1 MPESENWKEID
12 PAEFAC
18 SSFRIWKDDWLVLAA
33 GEFPNGKYNAMTV
46 GWGFFGCM
54 WAEPAVTV
62 FLRPQRYTLEI
73 LDHCD
78 TFTLS
83 AFAPE
88 YRRALT
94 AIGRVSGREE
104 PGKLAKAG
112 LTAVRSARV
121 EAPSFAEAELVL
133 ECRKLYRAEM
143 SGRHFLDK
151 SLIGRHYPERDYHV
165 CVIGKVVRIAGDEKY
180 LNPEALMKQYGG
192 H

>member
-33 GEFPNGKYNAMTV
+33 GDFPNGKYNAMTV

-73 LDHCD
+73 LERYD

-83 AFAPE
+83 AFGPE
-88 YRRALT
+88 YREALT
-94 AIGRVSGREE
+94 LLGRVSGREN
-104 PGKLAKAG
+104 PDKLARAG
-112 LTAVRSARV
+112 LTPVPSVRV
-121 EAPSFAEAELVL
+121 EAPSFAEAELVARS
-133 ECRKLYRAEM
+133 CGSRAT
-143 SGRHFLDK
+143 K
-151 SLIGRHYPERDYHV
+151 NI
-165 CVIGKVVRIAGDEKY
+165 
-180 LNPEALMKQYGG
+180 
-192 H
+192 

>member
-12 PAEFAC
+12 PSEFAC

-33 GEFPNGKYNAMTV
+33 GAFPGGAFNAMTV

-54 WAEPAVTV
+54 WGEPAVTV
-62 FLRPQRYTLEI
+62 FLRPQRYTLEV

-83 AFAPE
+83 AFDPK
-88 YRRALT
+88 YRQALT
-94 AIGRVSGREE
+94 AIGGSSGREV
-104 PGKLAKAG
+104 PDKLARAG
-112 LTAVRSARV
+112 LTPVRSEEV

-133 ECRKLYRAEM
+133 ECRKLFRTELT
-143 SGRHFLDK
+143 GRNFIDK
-151 SLIGRHYPERDYHV
+151 SLINAHYPERDYHV
-165 CVIGKVVRIAGDEKY
+165 CFIGRVVRIAGDEKY
-180 LNPEALMKQYGG
+180 LNSEALLKNYGG